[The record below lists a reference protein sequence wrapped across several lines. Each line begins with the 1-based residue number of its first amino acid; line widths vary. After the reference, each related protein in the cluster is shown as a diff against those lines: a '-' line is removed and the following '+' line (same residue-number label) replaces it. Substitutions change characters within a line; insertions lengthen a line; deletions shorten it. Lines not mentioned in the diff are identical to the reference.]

1 MKKFMD
7 DDFLLRTDTAKK
19 LYHEHVEKMPIIDYH
34 NHLSPQEIYE
44 DKKFDN
50 LAELWLGGDHYKWRA
65 ERTWGVP
72 EEKITGSAAPYEKF
86 KAWAEVVPNLIG
98 NPLYHWTHLELKDYF
113 DIDKHLNPDT
123 ADEIWEEVNE
133 KLKLPENSVR
143 GLLKKMNVEVLAT
156 TDDPADDLKWHK
168 KIRDD
173 ETIDIKVIPTFRPDK
188 AVAME
193 KDDFNE
199 YIDKLGAVENVEIK
213 TAQQLLD
220 VLKKRLDLFQ
230 ELGAVSSDN
239 SLEYNIFAEAG
250 PEEVEEIFAKRR
262 RGEKLEPEEY
272 AKYRGWLLT
281 ELGKEY
287 SKRNMAMQL
296 HIGAQRNNS
305 ERMFKKLGPD
315 TGFDSMS
322 DMDYSG
328 EIAGLLNSMDKTD
341 ELPKTVLY
349 CANPKD
355 NEMLATMAVN
365 FNDDT
370 AKGKVQFG
378 PAWWFM
384 DHKPGME
391 RELDALASESL
402 ISTFIGMLTDS
413 RSFLSFPRHEYFRR
427 ILSNKIGDW
436 VENGEYPDDEKY
448 LGKLVED
455 ITHNNAAEYFGL

>member
-1 MKKFMD
+1 
-7 DDFLLRTDTAKK
+7 
-19 LYHEHVEKMPIIDYH
+19 
-34 NHLSPQEIYE
+34 
-44 DKKFDN
+44 
-50 LAELWLGGDHYKWRA
+50 
-65 ERTWGVP
+65 
-72 EEKITGSAAPYEKF
+72 
-86 KAWAEVVPNLIG
+86 
-98 NPLYHWTHLELKDYF
+98 
-113 DIDKHLNPDT
+113 
-123 ADEIWEEVNE
+123 
-133 KLKLPENSVR
+133 
-143 GLLKKMNVEVLAT
+143 
-156 TDDPADDLKWHK
+156 
-168 KIRDD
+168 
-173 ETIDIKVIPTFRPDK
+173 
-188 AVAME
+188 
-193 KDDFNE
+193 
-199 YIDKLGAVENVEIK
+199 
-213 TAQQLLD
+213 
-220 VLKKRLDLFQ
+220 
-230 ELGAVSSDN
+230 
-239 SLEYNIFAEAG
+239 
-250 PEEVEEIFAKRR
+250 
-262 RGEKLEPEEY
+262 
-272 AKYRGWLLT
+272 
-281 ELGKEY
+281 
-287 SKRNMAMQL
+287 MAMQL